1 MKKVLILTSDAG
13 FGHRKASEAISA
25 ALQEL
30 YPETVEVSIV
40 NPINDP
46 DIPNLIRRLETGYD
60 DMVMD
65 DPNLYRLWYNVT
77 DAPVMAQLM
86 QEVTTTAMNKTLIKV
101 LYNQQPDVVLSTHPS
116 YNVSAMRALQQV
128 GAKYNTPVHVVV
140 TDLVG
145 VHALWFNK
153 AADYTFVPTGA
164 VYKLALDN
172 GLDKRQVKLTGLPV
186 HPGIARETRPIAE
199 IREALGWK
207 TDQMTALVVGSARS
221 TQTAGVVQ
229 MLDRSGL
236 ELQIAAVSGG
246 DAETEAKLRALT
258 WKSRVHVY
266 GHVNNLPEMM
276 KAADFVVCKAGGLIV
291 SESLACGKPLA
302 LFDALPGQEI
312 GNVKYVTES
321 GAGDWS
327 PGPVGVLTTVVSWL
341 AHDGAELKKR
351 RAMARKIGKPR
362 AAYEIAELIMSS
374 AENPEMPHLNEPQPG
389 VADQPESED

>member
-46 DIPNLIRRLETGYD
+46 DMPNLVRRLETGYD
-60 DMVMD
+60 DMVLE
-65 DPNLYRLWYNVT
+65 DPNLYRLWYNAT
-77 DAPVMAQLM
+77 DAPVTAQLM
-86 QEVTTTAMNKTLIKV
+86 QEVTTTAMNKTLIKI
-101 LYNQQPDVVLSTHPS
+101 LYNERPDVVVSTHPS
-116 YNVSAMRALQQV
+116 YNVSSIRALQQV
-128 GAKYNTPVHVVV
+128 GARHYTPVHVVV

-153 AADYTFVPTGA
+153 VADYTFVPTGA

-172 GLDKRQVKLTGLPV
+172 GLGKKQVKLTGLPV
-186 HPGIARETRPIAE
+186 HPRIARETRTTAE
-199 IREALGWK
+199 IREALGWEPGQI
-207 TDQMTALVVGSARS
+207 TGLVVGSARS

-236 ELQIAAVSGG
+236 DLQIAAVSGG
-246 DAETEAKLRALT
+246 DAETEIKLREVT

-266 GHVNNLPEMM
+266 GHVSNLAEMM
-276 KAADFVVCKAGGLIV
+276 HAADFVVCKAGGLIV
-291 SESLACGKPLA
+291 SESLAAGKPLA
-302 LFDALPGQEI
+302 LFDALPGQEV

-341 AHDGAELKKR
+341 AHDQAELRKH
-351 RAMARKIGKPR
+351 RAMARKLGKPR
-362 AAYEIAELIMSS
+362 AAYEIAELIMRS
-374 AENPEMPHLNEPQPG
+374 AENPEMPHLNEPEPDG
-389 VADQPESED
+389 EDQPESAD